1 MEMPNLGA
9 EVRLNDLCMSLH
21 SSTLLTDLQH
31 YRLYKQPKL
40 TLIRWEFWG
49 WWLQHWARCS
59 HFFLLG
65 LSAVSYPCWK
75 VGKWYYNCHF
85 YKILGI
91 SLRILLIPYYFTDIP
106 KTSILS
112 NFFFFYKKEENL
124 SINEVYLSLH
134 GEIKIEIIKVEK
146 NLKLSLIWPL
156 LLSVAQIDHVDKIGC
171 TCIRYILSS

>member
-1 MEMPNLGA
+1 M
-9 EVRLNDLCMSLH
+9 RLMTAALSKM
-21 SSTLLTDLQH
+21 
-31 YRLYKQPKL
+31 
-40 TLIRWEFWG
+40 
-49 WWLQHWARCS
+49 
-59 HFFLLG
+59 FLFLFG
-65 LSAVSYPCWK
+65 VKCC
-75 VGKWYYNCHF
+75 V
-85 YKILGI
+85 I
-91 SLRILLIPYYFTDIP
+91 SLLKGWKMILQLPFLQNPGYFIRILLIPYYFTDIP

-112 NFFFFYKKEENL
+112 NFFFFYKKEEIL